1 MIGVIGGMGPLSTAD
16 FFRKVIECT
25 SAEDDAGHVP
35 LLISSDPRI
44 PPRPAAILEQGES
57 PLPAL
62 RTIRDRLL
70 AAGAQALVM
79 PCNTAHCW
87 HADLMRDCPVPFPS
101 IVSVSAEAALARQ
114 DSGGNGRVGLIA
126 TRATLAADL
135 FAPEL
140 ARRGLQAVQ
149 PSNDILD
156 RWILPA
162 IALVKAGRVGDAQ
175 PLMAQAVER
184 LLADGAGFVLLACTE
199 APLALAEAPRPLREL
214 AVDTTLELARQTV
227 QLWGDLRQHP
237 TAELSCHDAER
248 RAVP

>member
-1 MIGVIGGMGPLSTAD
+1 MIGVIGGMGPLATAD

-44 PPRPAAILEQGES
+44 PPRPAAILAQAES

-62 RTIRDRLL
+62 RTVRDRLL
-70 AAGAQALVM
+70 AAGVQALVM

-87 HADLMRDCPVPFPS
+87 HADLLGDCPVPFPS

-114 DSGGNGRVGLIA
+114 ASGGNARVGLIA

-135 FAPEL
+135 FEPEL
-140 ARRGLQAVQ
+140 ARRGLQAVP
-149 PSNDILD
+149 PSDDTLD

-162 IALVKAGRVGDAQ
+162 IAWVKAGRVDEAQ

-184 LLADGAGFVLLACTE
+184 LLADGADFVLLACTE
-199 APLALAEAPRPLREL
+199 APLALAEAPSPLR
-214 AVDTTLELARQTV
+214 ARAIDTTLELARHTV
-227 QLWGDLRQHP
+227 ELWGELRP
-237 TAELSCHDAER
+237 DRTARPSHQGTAR
-248 RAVP
+248 KVVP